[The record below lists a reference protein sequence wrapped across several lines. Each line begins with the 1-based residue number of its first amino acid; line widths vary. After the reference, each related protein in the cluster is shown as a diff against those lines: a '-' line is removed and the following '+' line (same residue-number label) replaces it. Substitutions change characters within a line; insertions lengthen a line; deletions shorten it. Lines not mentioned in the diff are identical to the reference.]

1 MMSLQA
7 ALVEHSSPTLA
18 GLKPAS
24 LFRYQPEEGG
34 DFAGEFLACRR
45 ELEERGLVLTL
56 LKGCRRTGAYLVY
69 LYRKEALTG
78 LLDQPDHRDFLRE
91 MGYEP
96 WTESRGCLRQ
106 LAARLCLEGEF
117 PHEIGMFLG
126 YPLSDVK
133 GFIRH
138 KGKNF
143 TLCGCWKCYGD
154 PGEAQ
159 RQFRRFKECTN
170 VYRRRFAAGATLKQ
184 LTVAA

>member
-7 ALVEHSSPTLA
+7 ALVEHGSPTLA

-69 LYRKEALTG
+69 LYRKEALAG

-154 PGEAQ
+154 PREAQ

-170 VYRRRFAAGATLKQ
+170 VYRRRFAAGATLRQ

>member
-7 ALVEHSSPTLA
+7 ALVEHGAPTLA

-24 LFRYQPEEGG
+24 LFRFQPQEGG

-45 ELEERGLVLTL
+45 ALEGRGLVLTL
-56 LKGCRRTGAYLVY
+56 LA
-69 LYRKEALTG
+69 G
-78 LLDQPDHRDFLRE
+78 LLDQPDHRAFLRE

-117 PHEIGMFLG
+117 PHEIGVFLG

-133 GFIRH
+133 SFIRH

-170 VYRRRFAAGATLKQ
+170 VYRRRFAAGATLRQ